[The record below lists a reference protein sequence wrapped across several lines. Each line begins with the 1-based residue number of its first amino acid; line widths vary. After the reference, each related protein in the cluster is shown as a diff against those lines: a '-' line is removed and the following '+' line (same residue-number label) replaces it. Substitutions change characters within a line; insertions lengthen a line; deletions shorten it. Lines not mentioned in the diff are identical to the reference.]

1 MIIRER
7 IDSFVMID
15 QHHHASISGE
25 LFEQIASYFSLCTLP
40 HYEAIRYAIYYHD
53 VGWNPFDASPLWNDA
68 KQEPLSF
75 ISYPNSI
82 KSVLYQNG
90 IDNVQANNIYAAL
103 LCSEH
108 YVRFLANDVGTHS
121 KNFMQHEQERQATM
135 KQSLEDYKEQDFIQH
150 YELLQFFDNLSL
162 YVCLHE
168 LDASLED
175 THFFFKH
182 GIALPTL
189 FGGETLQ
196 LAWEDNQIIL
206 HTPLLAEPISI
217 TLAQKVVPKEY
228 IHSVGLL
235 EAWNNT
241 ETELVP
247 ITMLNKTT

>member
-25 LFEQIASYFSLCTLP
+25 LFEQIASYFSLRTLP

-75 ISYPNSI
+75 ISYPNTI
-82 KSVLYQNG
+82 KSVLYQYG
-90 IDNVQANNIYAAL
+90 VDYVQANNLYAAL

-108 YVRFLANDVGTHS
+108 YVRFLANDDEAHS
-121 KNFMQHEQERQATM
+121 KHFVQHEQKRQATI
-135 KQSLEDYKEQDFIQH
+135 KKSLKNYNEQDLLAH

-168 LDASLED
+168 PGASKEN
-175 THFFFKH
+175 THFFFKK

-189 FGGETLQ
+189 FGGGTLQ
-196 LAWEDNQIIL
+196 LAWEVNQILL
-206 HTPLLAEPISI
+206 HTPLLVEPVSI
-217 TLAQKVVPKEY
+217 TLSQKVVSKEH
-228 IHSVGLL
+228 IHSVGLQ

-241 ETELVP
+241 ETELIP
-247 ITMLNKTT
+247 ITMMNKTT